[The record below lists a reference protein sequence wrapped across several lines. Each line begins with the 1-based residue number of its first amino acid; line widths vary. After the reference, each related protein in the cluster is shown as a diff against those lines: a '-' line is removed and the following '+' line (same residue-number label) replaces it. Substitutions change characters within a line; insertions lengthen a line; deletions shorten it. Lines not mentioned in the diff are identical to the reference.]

1 MISTI
6 DFLYFESNDIV
17 FFFFFFITGG
27 LIQNTW
33 SLFSSHK

>member
-17 FFFFFFITGG
+17 FIFFYRWF
-27 LIQNTW
+27 NTKYMELVVL
-33 SLFSSHK
+33 S

>member
-6 DFLYFESNDIV
+6 GFLYFESNGIFSI
-17 FFFFFFITGG
+17 FFTDDF
-27 LIQNTW
+27 LQNTW